1 MQQSL
6 LPPTSSK
13 DIANIAIP
21 VSLEFVFILVLNF
34 INQVVVGA
42 LGAVA
47 VASVGLVNSLNLIP
61 TMTLGALGTSASI
74 LVARAYGAKREKEL
88 STAVSSAL
96 VVAIG
101 ISLIIATPMIVFPH
115 NILQFF
121 GASTDVLKQGPEF
134 MAVLA
139 LSLPFAVVSAV
150 FSGILRSAAHPKSP
164 MVATIITTVLNTPLA
179 IILVFGW
186 GVIPSMGIVGAAWAT
201 LIVSVIK
208 AIVLAIQTFG
218 LYRIAGW
225 ELPGNWGGWKFVLV
239 PLFVLAVPLALTTI
253 FWTSGNFIYNV
264 IAQQI
269 SNDALAVLQI
279 FGALEAVF
287 FVASLGLMSAVTALA
302 GRAVGAGDGALA
314 KAWIA
319 KIKRV
324 GIWTGVGFGVLF
336 ALSSLAVPDMFPEI
350 GPSVLVPVTFAI
362 LLNAAIQF
370 VKVRIALLGAAILP
384 SGDDVK
390 GVVMGDFIAPF
401 FVGVPI
407 VIALAFFTPLG
418 IYGLFIGRTIE
429 EFFKVFF
436 FSWRERR
443 IQWQAVA
450 DKHFVP
456 EELPDEPTTGIIQIP

>member
-1 MQQSL
+1 MSTT
-6 LPPTSSK
+6 PPTTSGRE
-13 DIANIAIP
+13 IANIAIP

-34 INQVVVGA
+34 INQIVVGA

-88 STAVSSAL
+88 NTVVSSAL
-96 VVAIG
+96 MVGIAVSVVVA
-101 ISLIIATPMIVFPH
+101 TPLVLFPH
-115 NILQFF
+115 QILQVF
-121 GASTDVLKQGPEF
+121 GASADVLKQGPEF
-134 MAVLA
+134 MAVLS
-139 LSLPFAVVSAV
+139 LSLPFAVLSAI

-186 GVIPSMGIVGAAWAT
+186 LGLPALGIVGAAWAT
-201 LIVSVIK
+201 LIITIIK
-208 AIVLAIQTFG
+208 TAVLAFQTYG

-225 ELPGNWGGWKFVLV
+225 ELPGNWPSWRLVLV
-239 PLFVLAVPLALTTI
+239 PLVVLAVPLALTTI

-302 GRAVGAGDGALA
+302 GRAVGAGNGSLA
-314 KAWIA
+314 QAWIA

-324 GIWTGVGFGVLF
+324 GIYTGIGFGLLF
-336 ALSSLAVPDMFPEI
+336 AASSLAVPSMFPEI
-350 GPSVLVPVTFAI
+350 GPEVLIPVTFAI

-390 GVVMGDFIAPF
+390 GVVIGDFIAPF
-401 FVGVPI
+401 LVGVPI
-407 VIALAFFTPLG
+407 TIALAFFTPLG
-418 IYGLFIGRTIE
+418 IYGLFMGRTIE

-443 IQWQAVA
+443 ISWQAVA

-456 EELPDEPTTGIIQIP
+456 EELPDEPTTGIIHIP

>member
-1 MQQSL
+1 MSQAI
-6 LPPTSSK
+6 LPSTSSK

-34 INQVVVGA
+34 INQIVVGA

-88 STAVSSAL
+88 STVVSSAL
-96 VVAIG
+96 VVAIL
-101 ISLIIATPMIVFPH
+101 ISVVIATPMILFPH

-121 GASTDVLKQGPEF
+121 GASTDVLVDGPGF

-139 LSLPFAVVSAV
+139 LSLPFAVLSAV
-150 FSGILRSAAHPKSP
+150 FSGILRSADHAKSP

-179 IILVFGW
+179 ILLVFGL
-186 GVIPSMGIVGAAWAT
+186 GIVPAMGIVGAAWAT

-208 AIVLAIQTFG
+208 AIVLAVQTFG

-324 GIWTGVGFGVLF
+324 GIWTGIGFGVLF
-336 ALSSLAVPDMFPEI
+336 ALSSLAVPSMFPEI
-350 GPSVLVPVTFAI
+350 GPAVLVPVTFAI

-390 GVVMGDFIAPF
+390 GVVIGDFIAPF

-407 VIALAFFTPLG
+407 VIALSFFTPLG

-429 EFFKVFF
+429 EFFKVVF

-443 IQWQAVA
+443 IQWQSVA
-450 DKHFVP
+450 DRHFVP
-456 EELPDEPTTGIIQIP
+456 EELPDEPTTGIIQVP

>member
-1 MQQSL
+1 MSQAI
-6 LPPTSSK
+6 LPSTSSK

-34 INQVVVGA
+34 INQIVVGA

-88 STAVSSAL
+88 STVVSSAL
-96 VVAIG
+96 VVAIL
-101 ISLIIATPMIVFPH
+101 ISVLIAAPMILFPH

-121 GASTDVLKQGPEF
+121 GASEDVLKQGPEF

-139 LSLPFAVVSAV
+139 LSLPFAVLSAV

-186 GVIPSMGIVGAAWAT
+186 GIIPSMGIVGAAWAT

-208 AIVLAIQTFG
+208 AIVLAVQTFG

-324 GIWTGVGFGVLF
+324 GIWTGIGFGLLF
-336 ALSSLAVPDMFPEI
+336 ALSSLAVPSMFPEI
-350 GPSVLVPVTFAI
+350 GPAVLVPVTFAI

-390 GVVMGDFIAPF
+390 GVVIGDFIAPF

-429 EFFKVFF
+429 EFFKVVF

-443 IQWQAVA
+443 IHWQAVA
-450 DKHFVP
+450 DRHFVP
-456 EELPDEPTTGIIQIP
+456 EELPDEPTTGIIQVP

>member
-1 MQQSL
+1 MSQAI
-6 LPPTSSK
+6 LPSTSSK

-34 INQVVVGA
+34 INQIVVGA

-88 STAVSSAL
+88 STVVSSAL
-96 VVAIG
+96 VVAIVV
-101 ISLIIATPMIVFPH
+101 SVVIAAPMILFPH

-121 GASTDVLKQGPEF
+121 GASEDVLKQGPEF

-139 LSLPFAVVSAV
+139 LSLPFAVLSAV

-208 AIVLAIQTFG
+208 AIVLAVQTFG

-225 ELPGNWGGWKFVLV
+225 ELPGSWGGWKFVLV

-302 GRAVGAGDGALA
+302 GRAVGAGNGPLA

-324 GIWTGVGFGVLF
+324 GIWTGIGFGLLF
-336 ALSSLAVPDMFPEI
+336 ALSSLAVPSMFPEI
-350 GPSVLVPVTFAI
+350 GPAVLVPVTFAI

-390 GVVMGDFIAPF
+390 GVVIGDFIAPF

-429 EFFKVFF
+429 EFFKVVF

-450 DKHFVP
+450 DRHFVP
-456 EELPDEPTTGIIQIP
+456 EELPDEPTTGIIQVP

>member
-1 MQQSL
+1 
-6 LPPTSSK
+6 
-13 DIANIAIP
+13 
-21 VSLEFVFILVLNF
+21 
-34 INQVVVGA
+34 
-42 LGAVA
+42 
-47 VASVGLVNSLNLIP
+47 
-61 TMTLGALGTSASI
+61 
-74 LVARAYGAKREKEL
+74 
-88 STAVSSAL
+88 
-96 VVAIG
+96 
-101 ISLIIATPMIVFPH
+101 
-115 NILQFF
+115 
-121 GASTDVLKQGPEF
+121 
-134 MAVLA
+134 
-139 LSLPFAVVSAV
+139 
-150 FSGILRSAAHPKSP
+150 
-164 MVATIITTVLNTPLA
+164 LNTPLA

-208 AIVLAIQTFG
+208 AIVLAVQTFG

-225 ELPGNWGGWKFVLV
+225 ELPGSWGGWKFVLV

-302 GRAVGAGDGALA
+302 GRAVGAGNGPLA

-324 GIWTGVGFGVLF
+324 GIWTGIGFGLLF
-336 ALSSLAVPDMFPEI
+336 ALSSLAVPSMFPEI
-350 GPSVLVPVTFAI
+350 GPAVLVPVTFAI

-390 GVVMGDFIAPF
+390 GVVIGDFIAPF

-429 EFFKVFF
+429 EFFKVVF

-450 DKHFVP
+450 DRHFVP
-456 EELPDEPTTGIIQIP
+456 EELPDEPTTGIIQVP

>member
-1 MQQSL
+1 MST
-6 LPPTSSK
+6 PVAATPGRE
-13 DIANIAIP
+13 IANIAIP
-21 VSLEFVFILVLNF
+21 VSLEFVFILLLNF
-34 INQVVVGA
+34 INQIVVGA

-61 TMTLGALGTSASI
+61 TFTLGALGASAAI

-88 STAVSSAL
+88 NTVVSSAL
-96 VVAIG
+96 IAGFVISLVVAVP
-101 ISLIIATPMIVFPH
+101 LALFPAE
-115 NILQFF
+115 ILKAC
-121 GASTDVLKQGPEF
+121 GASADVLKEGPIY
-134 MAVLA
+134 MAVLS
-139 LSLPFAVVSAV
+139 LSLPFAVLAEI
-150 FSGILRSAAHPKSP
+150 FSGILRSADHARSP
-164 MVATIITTVLNTPLA
+164 MVATIITTVLNTPIA

-186 GVIPSMGIVGAAWAT
+186 FGIPAMGIVGAAWAT
-201 LIVSVIK
+201 LIICIIK
-208 AIVLAIQTFG
+208 AAVMAYQTYG

-225 ELPGNWGGWKFVLV
+225 ETPGSWVSWKLVLV
-239 PLFVLAVPLALTTI
+239 PLFVLGIPLALTTI
-253 FWTSGNFIYNV
+253 FWTSGNFIYNI

-279 FGALEAVF
+279 FGSLEAVF

-314 KAWIA
+314 QAWIA

-324 GIWTGVGFGVLF
+324 GVYTGIAFGVLF
-336 ALSSLAVPDMFPEI
+336 AGSAFAVPTLFPKV
-350 GPSVLVPVTFAI
+350 GPAVLIPVTFAI

-390 GVVMGDFIAPF
+390 GVVIGDFIAPF
-401 FVGVPI
+401 LVGVPI
-407 VIALAFFTPLG
+407 TIALAFFTPLG

-429 EFFKVFF
+429 EFFKVIF

-450 DKHFVP
+450 DKHFKP
-456 EELPDEPTTGIIQIP
+456 EELPDDPTTGIIHVP

>member
-1 MQQSL
+1 MSQAI
-6 LPPTSSK
+6 LPSTSSK

-34 INQVVVGA
+34 INQIVVGA

-88 STAVSSAL
+88 STVVSSAL
-96 VVAIG
+96 VVAIVV
-101 ISLIIATPMIVFPH
+101 SVVIAAPMILFPH

-121 GASTDVLKQGPEF
+121 GASEDVLKQGPEF

-139 LSLPFAVVSAV
+139 LSLPFAVLSAV

-186 GVIPSMGIVGAAWAT
+186 GIIPSMGIVGAAWAT

-208 AIVLAIQTFG
+208 AIVLAVQTFG

-302 GRAVGAGDGALA
+302 GRAVGAGNGELA

-324 GIWTGVGFGVLF
+324 GIWTGIGFGLLF
-336 ALSSLAVPDMFPEI
+336 ALSSLAVPSMFPEI

-390 GVVMGDFIAPF
+390 GVVIGDFIAPF

-418 IYGLFIGRTIE
+418 IYGLLIGRTIE
-429 EFFKVFF
+429 EFFKVVF

-450 DKHFVP
+450 DRHFVP
-456 EELPDEPTTGIIQIP
+456 EELPDEPTTGIIQVP

>member
-1 MQQSL
+1 MSQAI
-6 LPPTSSK
+6 LPSTSSK

-34 INQVVVGA
+34 INQIVVGA

-88 STAVSSAL
+88 STVVSSAL
-96 VVAIG
+96 VVAIVV
-101 ISLIIATPMIVFPH
+101 SVVIAAPMILFPH

-121 GASTDVLKQGPEF
+121 GASEDVLKQGPEF

-139 LSLPFAVVSAV
+139 LSLPFAVLSAV

-186 GVIPSMGIVGAAWAT
+186 GIIPSMGIVGAAWAT

-208 AIVLAIQTFG
+208 AIVLAVQTFG

-302 GRAVGAGDGALA
+302 GRAVGAGNGELA

-324 GIWTGVGFGVLF
+324 GIWTGIGFGLLF
-336 ALSSLAVPDMFPEI
+336 ALSSLAVPSMFPEI

-390 GVVMGDFIAPF
+390 GVVIGDFIAPF

-429 EFFKVFF
+429 EFFKVVF

-450 DKHFVP
+450 DRHFVP
-456 EELPDEPTTGIIQIP
+456 EELPDEPTTGIIQVP

>member
-1 MQQSL
+1 MQPSL

-34 INQVVVGA
+34 INQIVVGA

-88 STAVSSAL
+88 STVVSSAL
-96 VVAIG
+96 VVAIV

-121 GASTDVLKQGPEF
+121 GASADVLKQGPEF

-139 LSLPFAVVSAV
+139 LSMPFAVISAV

-324 GIWTGVGFGVLF
+324 GIWTGIGFGVLF

-362 LLNAAIQF
+362 LLNATIQF

-390 GVVMGDFIAPF
+390 GVVIGDFIAPF

-436 FSWRERR
+436 FSWREHR

>member
-1 MQQSL
+1 MSQAI
-6 LPPTSSK
+6 LPSTSSK

-21 VSLEFVFILVLNF
+21 VSLEFVFILALNF
-34 INQVVVGA
+34 INQIVVGA

-88 STAVSSAL
+88 STVVSSAL
-96 VVAIG
+96 VVAIVV
-101 ISLIIATPMIVFPH
+101 SVVIAAPMILFPH

-121 GASTDVLKQGPEF
+121 GASEDVLKQGPEF

-139 LSLPFAVVSAV
+139 LSLPFAVLSAV

-208 AIVLAIQTFG
+208 AIVLAVQTFG

-225 ELPGNWGGWKFVLV
+225 ELPGSWGGWKFVLV

-302 GRAVGAGDGALA
+302 GRAVGAGNGPLA
-314 KAWIA
+314 QAWIA

-324 GIWTGVGFGVLF
+324 GIWTGIGFGLLF
-336 ALSSLAVPDMFPEI
+336 ALSSLAVPSMFPEI
-350 GPSVLVPVTFAI
+350 GPAVLVPVTFAI

-390 GVVMGDFIAPF
+390 GVVIGDFIAPF

-429 EFFKVFF
+429 EFFKVVF

-450 DKHFVP
+450 DRHFVP
-456 EELPDEPTTGIIQIP
+456 EELPDEPTTGIIQVP

>member
-1 MQQSL
+1 MST
-6 LPPTSSK
+6 PATATPGRE
-13 DIANIAIP
+13 IANIAIP
-21 VSLEFVFILVLNF
+21 VSLEFVFILLLNF
-34 INQVVVGA
+34 INQIVVGA

-61 TMTLGALGTSASI
+61 TFTLGALGASAAI

-88 STAVSSAL
+88 NTVVSSAL
-96 VVAIG
+96 ITGFVISLVVAIP
-101 ISLIIATPMIVFPH
+101 LIAFPAE
-115 NILQFF
+115 ILRAF
-121 GASTDVLKQGPEF
+121 GASEDVLREGPAYL
-134 MAVLA
+134 AVLS
-139 LSLPFAVVSAV
+139 LSLPFAVLSEI
-150 FSGILRSAAHPKSP
+150 FSGILRSADHARSP
-164 MVATIITTVLNTPLA
+164 MVATIITTVLNTPIA

-186 GVIPSMGIVGAAWAT
+186 FGFPAMGIVGAAWAT
-201 LIVSVIK
+201 LIISIIK
-208 AIVLAIQTFG
+208 TAVMAYQTYG

-225 ELPGNWGGWKFVLV
+225 ETPGNWASWKHVLV
-239 PLFVLAVPLALTTI
+239 PLFVLGIPLALTTI
-253 FWTSGNFIYNV
+253 FWTSGNFIYNI

-279 FGALEAVF
+279 FGSLEAVF

-314 KAWIA
+314 QAWIT

-324 GIWTGVGFGVLF
+324 GVYTGIAFGVLF
-336 ALSSLAVPDMFPEI
+336 AASAFAVPTLFPEI
-350 GPSVLVPVTFAI
+350 GPAVLIPVTFAI
-362 LLNAAIQF
+362 LLNATIQF

-390 GVVMGDFIAPF
+390 GVVVGDFIAPF
-401 FVGVPI
+401 LVGVPI
-407 VIALAFFTPLG
+407 TIALAFFTPLG

-450 DKHFVP
+450 DKHFKP
-456 EELPDEPTTGIIQIP
+456 EELPDDPTTGIIHVP

>member
-1 MQQSL
+1 MST
-6 LPPTSSK
+6 PATATPGRE
-13 DIANIAIP
+13 IANIAIP
-21 VSLEFVFILVLNF
+21 VSLEFVFILLLNF
-34 INQVVVGA
+34 INQIVVGA

-61 TMTLGALGTSASI
+61 TFTLGALGASAAI

-88 STAVSSAL
+88 NSVVSSAL
-96 VVAIG
+96 IAGFV
-101 ISLIIATPMIVFPH
+101 ISLVVTIPLVAFPTE
-115 NILQFF
+115 ILRAF
-121 GASTDVLKQGPEF
+121 GASEDVLREGPAYL
-134 MAVLA
+134 AVLS
-139 LSLPFAVVSAV
+139 LSLPFAVLSEI
-150 FSGILRSAAHPKSP
+150 FSGILRSADHARSP
-164 MVATIITTVLNTPLA
+164 MVATIITTVLNTPIA

-186 GVIPSMGIVGAAWAT
+186 FGFLAMGIVGAAWAT
-201 LIVSVIK
+201 LIISIIK
-208 AIVLAIQTFG
+208 AAVMAYQTYG

-225 ELPGNWGGWKFVLV
+225 ETPGNWASWKLVLV
-239 PLFVLAVPLALTTI
+239 PLFVLGIPLGLTTI
-253 FWTSGNFIYNV
+253 FWTTGNFIYNI

-279 FGALEAVF
+279 FGSLEAVF

-314 KAWIA
+314 QAWIA

-324 GIWTGVGFGVLF
+324 GVYTGIAFGVLF
-336 ALSSLAVPDMFPEI
+336 AASALAVPTLFPEI
-350 GPSVLVPVTFAI
+350 GPAVLIPVTFAI
-362 LLNAAIQF
+362 LLNATIQF

-390 GVVMGDFIAPF
+390 GVVVGDFIAPF
-401 FVGVPI
+401 LVGVPI
-407 VIALAFFTPLG
+407 TIALAFLTPLG

-450 DKHFVP
+450 DKHFKP
-456 EELPDEPTTGIIQIP
+456 EELPDDPTTGIIHVP

>member
-1 MQQSL
+1 MSQAI
-6 LPPTSSK
+6 LPSTSSK

-21 VSLEFVFILVLNF
+21 VSLEFVFILALNF
-34 INQVVVGA
+34 INQIVVGA

-88 STAVSSAL
+88 STVVSSAL
-96 VVAIG
+96 VVAIVV
-101 ISLIIATPMIVFPH
+101 SVVIAAPMILFPH

-121 GASTDVLKQGPEF
+121 GASEDVLKQGPEF

-139 LSLPFAVVSAV
+139 LSLPFAVLSAV

-208 AIVLAIQTFG
+208 AIVLAVQTFG

-225 ELPGNWGGWKFVLV
+225 ELPGSWGGWKFVLV

-302 GRAVGAGDGALA
+302 GRAVGAGNGPLA

-324 GIWTGVGFGVLF
+324 GIWTGIGFGLLF
-336 ALSSLAVPDMFPEI
+336 ALSSLAVPSMFPEI
-350 GPSVLVPVTFAI
+350 GPAVLVPVTFAI

-390 GVVMGDFIAPF
+390 GVVIGDFIAPF

-429 EFFKVFF
+429 EFFKVVF

-450 DKHFVP
+450 DRHFVP
-456 EELPDEPTTGIIQIP
+456 EELPDEPTTGIIQVP

>member
-1 MQQSL
+1 MSQAI
-6 LPPTSSK
+6 LPSTSSK

-34 INQVVVGA
+34 INQIVVGA

-88 STAVSSAL
+88 STVVSSAL
-96 VVAIG
+96 VVAIL
-101 ISLIIATPMIVFPH
+101 ISVLIAAPMILFPH

-121 GASTDVLKQGPEF
+121 GASEDVLKQGPEF

-139 LSLPFAVVSAV
+139 LSLPFAVLSAV

-186 GVIPSMGIVGAAWAT
+186 GIIPSMGIVGAAWAT

-208 AIVLAIQTFG
+208 AIVLAVQTFG

-314 KAWIA
+314 EAWIA

-324 GIWTGVGFGVLF
+324 GIWTGIGFGLLF
-336 ALSSLAVPDMFPEI
+336 ALSSLAVPSMFPEI
-350 GPSVLVPVTFAI
+350 GPAVLVPVTFAI

-390 GVVMGDFIAPF
+390 GVVIGDFIAPF

-429 EFFKVFF
+429 EFFKVVF

-443 IQWQAVA
+443 IHWQAVA
-450 DKHFVP
+450 DRHFVP
-456 EELPDEPTTGIIQIP
+456 EELPDEPTTGIIQVP